1 MNAPLVR
8 RCPAPRHAIRGF
20 SLIEA
25 MVALLV
31 LSIGLL
37 GIAALYVETL
47 RASRT
52 ALYRTEAV
60 VQATDLADR
69 MRANRNPANAY
80 ACGNPCVPANGGN
93 AIADADLADWMNA
106 IAAALPAGS
115 ANVAFT
121 APTATTPAVYLI
133 TVNWTEVGQD
143 DPATYQLRVEI

>member
-1 MNAPLVR
+1 MNAPLVH

-80 ACGNPCVPANGGN
+80 ACGSPCVPANGGN

-115 ANVAFT
+115 ADVAFT
-121 APTATTPAVYLI
+121 APSATPPAIYVI
-133 TVNWTEVGQD
+133 TVNGTEVGQD